1 VNREEFFKNL
11 HQTNNN
17 RLLLIVMDGVGGLPV
32 KDGKTELEYAHT
44 PNLDALARRSTLGL
58 SHPIF
63 RGITPGSG
71 PSHLALFG
79 YDPLAYDIGR
89 GVLENLGL
97 GVELGP
103 GDVAIRGNFCT
114 VEYKGGKRS
123 VVDRRAGRIPTEE
136 NRRLCALLQERLGE
150 FQGVS
155 VKFTPGMEH
164 RCAIRLRGEG
174 LGAHLNDTD
183 PQQTGVEPLGLQPG
197 DEESK
202 KTAALLTAL
211 LEKVGEILKG
221 EERANF
227 LLLRGIAHC
236 PHIPPMEEVFG
247 LKAAAIATY
256 PMYRGLAQLV
266 GMEVL
271 HVDGMGLEDEIAVL
285 EATWERYT
293 FFYLH
298 VKKTDSYGEDG
309 NPDAKISV
317 IEEVDRL
324 IPRIEALHP
333 DVLVITGDHS
343 TPSVLKGHSWHP
355 NPLLLCSPYAIPDG
369 SKEFGERACM
379 RGGLGHLSAMDVLP
393 LMLAHGNK
401 LRKFGA

>member
-1 VNREEFFKNL
+1 MNREEFFKDL
-11 HQTNNN
+11 HQVNDTK
-17 RLLLIVMDGVGGLPV
+17 LLLIVMDGVGGLPV
-32 KDGKTELEYAHT
+32 KEGKTELEYAHT

-58 SHPIF
+58 SHPIA

-79 YDPLAYDIGR
+79 YDPFAYDIGR

-114 VEYKGGKRS
+114 VEYKDGRRI

-136 NRRLCALLQERLGE
+136 NRRLCALLQEKLGE
-150 FQGVS
+150 YKGVS
-155 VKFTPGMEH
+155 VTFTPGMEH

-174 LGAHLNDTD
+174 LGATLNDTD
-183 PQQTGVEPLGLQPG
+183 PQKTGLEPLPFEPR

-202 KTAALLTAL
+202 RTAEVLKGL
-211 LEKVGEILKG
+211 LEEVAGLLK
-221 EERANF
+221 EEKANF

-236 PHIPPMEEVFG
+236 PHIPPMNQVFG
-247 LKAAAIATY
+247 LKPAAIATY

-271 HVDGMGLEDEIAVL
+271 KVEGMAIEDEISTL
-285 EATWERYT
+285 EANWDRYT

-309 NPDAKISV
+309 NPDSKISV

-324 IPRIEALHP
+324 LPRIEALKP

-355 NPLLLCSPYAIPDG
+355 NPLLIHSPFAIPDG
-369 SKEFGERACM
+369 STEFGERSCM
-379 RGGLGHLSAMDVLP
+379 RGGLGHLNAMDVLP
-393 LMLAHGNK
+393 LMLAHG
-401 LRKFGA
+401 LRLKKFGA